1 MQAIYV
7 TELRYIS
14 LTVTKKTIISFMPA
28 VLVTAGIAL
37 LSLWENPQLPPSI
50 AADDKIVHGL
60 MYMCLAVVWLVPIQV
75 HLRKRKL
82 LLLTYCTV
90 WACVTAYGVLM
101 EMLQRF
107 CTLTR
112 TGEMADVYA
121 DAIGALG
128 GLFIC
133 LVLVLIRHF
142 LTKKKQKTT
151 PSR

>member
-7 TELRYIS
+7 TELRSIS

-128 GLFIC
+128 LVIC

>member
-1 MQAIYV
+1 
-7 TELRYIS
+7 
-14 LTVTKKTIISFMPA
+14 MPA

-50 AADDKIVHGL
+50 AADDKIAHGL
-60 MYMCLAVVWLVPIQV
+60 MYMCLAVAWLVPIQV

-82 LLLTYCTV
+82 LLLTYC
-90 WACVTAYGVLM
+90 GVLM

-121 DAIGALG
+121 DAVGALA
-128 GLFIC
+128 GLVIC
-133 LVLVLIRHF
+133 LILVLIRRF
-142 LTKKKQKTT
+142 LTKKQNTT
-151 PSR
+151 HSR